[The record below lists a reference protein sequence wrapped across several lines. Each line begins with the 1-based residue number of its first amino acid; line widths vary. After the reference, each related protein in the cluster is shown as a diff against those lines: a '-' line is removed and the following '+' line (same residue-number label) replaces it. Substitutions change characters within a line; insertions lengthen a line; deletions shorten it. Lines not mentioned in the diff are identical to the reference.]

1 MTFPLN
7 RIIFMQYF
15 WKVIMNNTP
24 EKMSVLILGSGSNV
38 LQARDWDSHPFDWV
52 VAINNAWLVRDDWS
66 DLIYPFDFPDKKKPK
81 SVKKDQNIVTQEVFF
96 QFKTVL
102 ADLSM
107 LVARWPFPQDI
118 GCRDSSNPWR
128 LHFLA
133 VICIIQNWK
142 RHISMVVRPQTR

>member
-1 MTFPLN
+1 
-7 RIIFMQYF
+7 
-15 WKVIMNNTP
+15 
-24 EKMSVLILGSGSNV
+24 
-38 LQARDWDSHPFDWV
+38 V

-107 LVARWPFPQDI
+107 LVAR
-118 GCRDSSNPWR
+118 
-128 LHFLA
+128 
-133 VICIIQNWK
+133 
-142 RHISMVVRPQTR
+142 